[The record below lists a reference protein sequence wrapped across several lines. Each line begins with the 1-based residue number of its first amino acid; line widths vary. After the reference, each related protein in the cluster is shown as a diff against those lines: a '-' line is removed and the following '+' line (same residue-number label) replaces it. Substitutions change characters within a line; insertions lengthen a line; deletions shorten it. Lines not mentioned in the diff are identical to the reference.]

1 MTSLL
6 RIAAAKGGCPAIH
19 ATVVVPSAQPGCRR
33 PEEIAVI
40 AVDGSE
46 GTVPIPP
53 DAEPGETLRVVVPSA
68 YPNWGPGPKE
78 YAGDWVATYSA
89 GNHAPGRGTWA
100 TERIPPHIHS
110 DPGFLLRQGQIDGGR
125 SPNAS
130 AERFRRAAEDRNATH
145 TLAAKRQQEHTTGGT
160 ASPIGATL
168 DEVREKAAEVVRLHT
183 DLVEGSHGGGPV
195 TLASVQPGRTAV
207 GRSDS
212 VVAAVERL
220 RTGMVEGGAA
230 CHEAIADLRFV
241 CRQNLRPV
249 EREHQTAAGTAGA
262 VELLC
267 EMIAG
272 HHPVPAEGEERAAAT
287 WLLAQL
293 CFKHRANC
301 ARVLAYR
308 DSLHAIVRSSMES
321 QLQTARRI
329 IVRARDQ
336 SGPRAAAFS
345 LLCNLASHGPDGT
358 GNSIVQA
365 GAVGAA
371 LTVIAAYETDMLEP
385 ESSDESDSDDGRT
398 VLGATQTSSAQ
409 GSDKPGTTDKTP
421 RRGATRAPEVLH
433 AEGPRVDLEL
443 VLKAVVLLES
453 LASCD
458 ECRTSLV
465 EAGVPDALHPLAMMS
480 GVSTGH
486 LPGQRVPFAG
496 ASLGAV
502 AARALADL

>member
-6 RIAAAKGGCPAIH
+6 RIAAAKGGCPASH
-19 ATVVVPSAQPGCRR
+19 ATIVVPSAQPNCRR

-53 DAEPGETLRVVVPSA
+53 DAEPGQTLRVVVPSA

-78 YAGDWVATYSA
+78 YAGDWVATYPA

-110 DPGFLLRQGQIDGGR
+110 DPLFLLRQGQIDGGEP
-125 SPNAS
+125 PNAA

-145 TLAAKRQQEHTTGGT
+145 SLAARRQQDDATGDM
-160 ASPIGATL
+160 ASPTL
-168 DEVREKAAEVVRLHT
+168 DEVREKAAEAVRLHT
-183 DLVEGSHGGGPV
+183 DLVEGGRGDVPV
-195 TLASVQPGRTAV
+195 TPASVPPGRV
-207 GRSDS
+207 MLGRPDS
-212 VVAAVERL
+212 IIAAVARL
-220 RTGMVEGGAA
+220 RTGMVEGGTA
-230 CHEAIADLRFV
+230 CHEAVADLRFV
-241 CRQNLRPV
+241 CRQNLRTV

-267 EMIAG
+267 SMIADQ
-272 HHPVPAEGEERAAAT
+272 HPVLAEGEERAAAT

-308 DSLHAIVRSSMES
+308 DSLRAIVRQAMES

-329 IVRARDQ
+329 IVGARDQ
-336 SGPRAAAFS
+336 CGPRAAAFS

-358 GNSIVQA
+358 ESLIVQA

-385 ESSDESDSDDGRT
+385 KSSDESDSDDGRT
-398 VLGATQTSSAQ
+398 VLGATSSAQ
-409 GSDKPGTTDKTP
+409 ASDKPSTMDKTP
-421 RRGATRAPEVLH
+421 RRRATRAPEVLRS
-433 AEGPRVDLEL
+433 EGPRVDLEL
-443 VLKAVVLLES
+443 VLKAAVLLES

-458 ECRTSLV
+458 ECRPSLV

-502 AARALADL
+502 AARALAEL